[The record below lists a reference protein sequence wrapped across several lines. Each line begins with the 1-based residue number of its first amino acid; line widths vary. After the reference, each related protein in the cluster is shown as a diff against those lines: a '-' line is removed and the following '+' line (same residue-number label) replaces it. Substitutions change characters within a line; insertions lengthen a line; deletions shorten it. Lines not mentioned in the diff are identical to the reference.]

1 MKVIT
6 WNCNL
11 NLVKKFEHVSKESP
25 DIAIIQECEK
35 LDENYF
41 PNSKYFWLGKN
52 EKKGLGVIVFNHSA
66 KVSESLNEKLIYFL
80 PIETDI
86 LNIIGVWAYNHR
98 AAPKFGDDF
107 SGNTSDALTNYEA
120 LLSSN
125 KKVLIAGDFNN
136 SVIWDKGKDND
147 FKNINKSFEK
157 FGLKSSYHQ
166 HFNEEFGKETQGT
179 LFHTKNREKS
189 YHIDYCYYK
198 NFKLE
203 KVQLDNFDD
212 WINHSDHL
220 PLIVDLKNKMDK
232 S

>member
-11 NLVKKFEHVSKESP
+11 NLVKKFEHISKESP

-98 AAPKFGDDF
+98 ASPKFGVDF

-125 KKVLIAGDFNN
+125 KKLLFAGDFNN
-136 SVIWDKGKDND
+136 SVIWDKGNKENN
-147 FKNINKSFEK
+147 FLNINNKLNSL
-157 FGLKSSYHQ
+157 GLKSSYHEYS
-166 HFNEEFGKETQGT
+166 NEKFGEESKGT
-179 LFHTKNREKS
+179 LFHTKKQNKP
-189 YHIDYCYYK
+189 YFIDYIYYK
-198 NFKLE
+198 EMNLS
-203 KVQLDNFDD
+203 KVYVGQYDD
-212 WINHSDHL
+212 WISLSDHM
-220 PLIVDLKNKMDK
+220 PVIAEFK
-232 S
+232 

>member
-11 NLVKKFEHVSKESP
+11 NLVKKFEHIVKESP

-98 AAPKFGDDF
+98 ASPKFGDDF
-107 SGNTSDALTNYEA
+107 SGNTSDALTYYKA

-125 KKVLIAGDFNN
+125 SKVLFAGDFNN
-136 SVIWDKGKDND
+136 SVIWDKGNKENN
-147 FKNINKSFEK
+147 FSNINNTLNSL
-157 FGLKSSYHQ
+157 GLKSSYHEYS
-166 HFNEEFGKETQGT
+166 NEKFGEESKGT
-179 LFHTKNREKS
+179 LFHTKKQNKP
-189 YHIDYCYYK
+189 YFIDYIYYK
-198 NFKLE
+198 DMNLSKVYVGQYDEWISLGDHMPVIAMFK
-203 KVQLDNFDD
+203 
-212 WINHSDHL
+212 
-220 PLIVDLKNKMDK
+220 
-232 S
+232 

>member
-1 MKVIT
+1 MKIIT

-11 NLVKKFEHVSKESP
+11 NLVKKFEHISKESP

-80 PIETDI
+80 PIETEI

-98 AAPKFGDDF
+98 AAPKFGVDF

-125 KKVLIAGDFNN
+125 KKVLFAGDFNN
-136 SVIWDKGKDND
+136 SVIWDKGNKENN
-147 FKNINKSFEK
+147 FSNINNKLNSL
-157 FGLKSSYHQ
+157 GLKSSYHEYS
-166 HFNEEFGKETQGT
+166 NEKFGEESKGT
-179 LFHTKNREKS
+179 LFHTKKQNKP
-189 YHIDYCYYK
+189 YFIDYIYYK
-198 NFKLE
+198 EMNLS
-203 KVQLDNFDD
+203 KVYVGQYDE
-212 WINHSDHL
+212 WITLSDHM
-220 PLIVDLKNKMDK
+220 PVITEFK
-232 S
+232 

>member
-1 MKVIT
+1 MKIIT

-98 AAPKFGDDF
+98 ASPKFGVDF
-107 SGNTSDALTNYEA
+107 SGNTSDALTNYEV

-125 KKVLIAGDFNN
+125 KKVLFAGDFNN
-136 SVIWDKGKDND
+136 SVIWDKGNKENN
-147 FKNINKSFEK
+147 FSNINNKLNSL
-157 FGLKSSYHQ
+157 GLKSSYHEYT
-166 HFNEEFGKETQGT
+166 NEKFGEESKGT
-179 LFHTKNREKS
+179 LFHTKKQNKP
-189 YHIDYCYYK
+189 YLIDYIYYK
-198 NFKLE
+198 GMDLN
-203 KVQLDNFDD
+203 KVDIGQYDE
-212 WINHSDHL
+212 WITLSDHM
-220 PLIVDLKNKMDK
+220 PVI
-232 S
+232 SEFQ

>member
-11 NLVKKFEHVSKESP
+11 NLVKKFEHISKESP

-125 KKVLIAGDFNN
+125 SKVLFAGDFNN
-136 SVIWDKGKDND
+136 SVIWDKGNKENN
-147 FKNINKSFEK
+147 FLNINNKLNSL
-157 FGLKSSYHQ
+157 GLKSSYHEYS
-166 HFNEEFGKETQGT
+166 NEKFGEESKGT
-179 LFHTKNREKS
+179 LFHTKKQNKP
-189 YHIDYCYYK
+189 YFIDYIY
-198 NFKLE
+198 FKEMNLS
-203 KVQLDNFDD
+203 KVYVGQYDE
-212 WINHSDHL
+212 WISLSDHM
-220 PLIVDLKNKMDK
+220 PVIAEFK
-232 S
+232 

>member
-11 NLVKKFEHVSKESP
+11 NLVKKFEHISKESP

-125 KKVLIAGDFNN
+125 KKVLFAGDFNN
-136 SVIWDKGKDND
+136 SVIWDKGNKENN
-147 FKNINKSFEK
+147 FSNINNKLNSL
-157 FGLKSSYHQ
+157 GLKSSYHEYS
-166 HFNEEFGKETQGT
+166 NEKFGEESKGT
-179 LFHTKNREKS
+179 LFHTKKQNKP
-189 YHIDYCYYK
+189 YFIDYIYYK
-198 NFKLE
+198 EMNLS
-203 KVQLDNFDD
+203 KVYVGQYDE
-212 WINHSDHL
+212 WISLSDHM
-220 PLIVDLKNKMDK
+220 PVIAEFK
-232 S
+232 

>member
-66 KVSESLNEKLIYFL
+66 KVSEPLNDKLIYFL

-86 LNIIGVWAYNHR
+86 LNIIGVWSYNHR
-98 AAPKFGDDF
+98 ASPKFGVDF
-107 SGNTSDALTNYEA
+107 SGNTSDALTNYEV
-120 LLSSN
+120 LLSSS
-125 KKVLIAGDFNN
+125 KKVLFAGDFNN
-136 SVIWDKGKDND
+136 SVIWDKGNKENN
-147 FKNINKSFEK
+147 FSNINNKLNSL
-157 FGLKSSYHQ
+157 GLKSSYHEYT
-166 HFNEEFGKETQGT
+166 NEKFGEESKGT
-179 LFHTKNREKS
+179 LFHTKKQNKP
-189 YHIDYCYYK
+189 YFIDYIYYK
-198 NFKLE
+198 EMNLS
-203 KVQLDNFDD
+203 KVYVGQYDE
-212 WINHSDHL
+212 WISLSDHM
-220 PLIVDLKNKMDK
+220 PVIAEFK
-232 S
+232 

>member
-11 NLVKKFEHVSKESP
+11 NLVKKFEHISKESP

-125 KKVLIAGDFNN
+125 KKILFAGDFNN
-136 SVIWDKGKDND
+136 SVIWDKGNKENN
-147 FKNINKSFEK
+147 FLNINNKLNNL
-157 FGLKSSYHQ
+157 GLKSSYHEYS
-166 HFNEEFGKETQGT
+166 NEKFGEESKGT
-179 LFHTKNREKS
+179 LFHTKKQNKP
-189 YHIDYCYYK
+189 YFIDYIYYK
-198 NFKLE
+198 EMNLS
-203 KVQLDNFDD
+203 KVYVGQYDE
-212 WINHSDHL
+212 WISLSDHM
-220 PLIVDLKNKMDK
+220 PVIAEFK
-232 S
+232 

>member
-1 MKVIT
+1 MKIIT

-11 NLVKKFEHVSKESP
+11 NLVKKFDHISKESP

-80 PIETDI
+80 PIQTDI

-98 AAPKFGDDF
+98 AAPKFGVDF
-107 SGNTSDALTNYEA
+107 SGNTSDALTNYEI

-136 SVIWDKGKDND
+136 SVIWDKGNKENN
-147 FKNINKSFEK
+147 FSNINNKLNSL
-157 FGLKSSYHQ
+157 GLKSSYHEYT
-166 HFNEEFGKETQGT
+166 NEKFGEESKGT
-179 LFHTKNREKS
+179 LFHTKKQNKP
-189 YHIDYCYYK
+189 YFIDYIYYK
-198 NFKLE
+198 EMNLS
-203 KVQLDNFDD
+203 KVYVGQYDE
-212 WINHSDHL
+212 WISLSDHM
-220 PLIVDLKNKMDK
+220 PVIAEFK
-232 S
+232 

>member
-11 NLVKKFEHVSKESP
+11 NLVKKFEHISKESP

-125 KKVLIAGDFNN
+125 SKVLFAGDFNN
-136 SVIWDKGKDND
+136 AVIWDKGNKENN
-147 FKNINKSFEK
+147 FSNINNKLNSL
-157 FGLKSSYHQ
+157 GLKSSYHEYS
-166 HFNEEFGKETQGT
+166 NEKFGEESKGT
-179 LFHTKNREKS
+179 LFHTKKQNKP
-189 YHIDYCYYK
+189 YFIDYIYYK
-198 NFKLE
+198 EMNLSMVYVGQYDE
-203 KVQLDNFDD
+203 
-212 WINHSDHL
+212 WISLSDHM
-220 PLIVDLKNKMDK
+220 PVIAEFK
-232 S
+232 

>member
-1 MKVIT
+1 MKIIT

-11 NLVKKFEHVSKESP
+11 NLVKKFEHISKESP

-66 KVSESLNEKLIYFL
+66 KVSEPLNEKLIYFL

-98 AAPKFGDDF
+98 ASPKFGVDF
-107 SGNTSDALTNYEA
+107 NGNTSDALTNYEA

-125 KKVLIAGDFNN
+125 KKVLFAGDFNN
-136 SVIWDKGKDND
+136 SVIWDKGNKENN
-147 FKNINKSFEK
+147 FSNINNKLNSL
-157 FGLKSSYHQ
+157 GLKSSYHEYS
-166 HFNEEFGKETQGT
+166 NEKFGEESKGT
-179 LFHTKNREKS
+179 LFHTKKQNKP
-189 YHIDYCYYK
+189 YFIDYIYYK
-198 NFKLE
+198 EMNLS
-203 KVQLDNFDD
+203 KVYVGQYDE
-212 WINHSDHL
+212 WISLSDHM
-220 PLIVDLKNKMDK
+220 PVIAEFQ
-232 S
+232 

>member
-11 NLVKKFEHVSKESP
+11 NLVKKFDHISKESP

-98 AAPKFGDDF
+98 ASPKFGVDF

-125 KKVLIAGDFNN
+125 KKLLFAGDFNN
-136 SVIWDKGKDND
+136 SVIWDKGNKENN
-147 FKNINKSFEK
+147 FLNINNKLNSL
-157 FGLKSSYHQ
+157 GLKSSYHEYS
-166 HFNEEFGKETQGT
+166 NEKFGEESKGT
-179 LFHTKNREKS
+179 LFHTKKQNKP
-189 YHIDYCYYK
+189 YFIDYIYYK
-198 NFKLE
+198 EMNLS
-203 KVQLDNFDD
+203 KVYLGQYDD
-212 WINHSDHL
+212 WISLSDHM
-220 PLIVDLKNKMDK
+220 PVIAEFK
-232 S
+232 

>member
-11 NLVKKFEHVSKESP
+11 NLVKKFEHISKESP

-80 PIETDI
+80 PIQTDI

-98 AAPKFGDDF
+98 ASPKFGVDF
-107 SGNTSDALTNYEA
+107 SGNTSDALTNYEG

-125 KKVLIAGDFNN
+125 SKVLFAGDFNN
-136 SVIWDKGKDND
+136 SVIWDKGNKENN
-147 FKNINKSFEK
+147 FSNINNKLNSL
-157 FGLKSSYHQ
+157 GLKSSYHEYS
-166 HFNEEFGKETQGT
+166 NEKFGEESKGT
-179 LFHTKNREKS
+179 LFHTKKQNKS
-189 YHIDYCYYK
+189 YFIDYIYYK
-198 NFKLE
+198 GMDLS
-203 KVQLDNFDD
+203 KVDIGQYDE
-212 WINHSDHL
+212 WITLSDHM
-220 PLIVDLKNKMDK
+220 PVIAEFK
-232 S
+232 

>member
-11 NLVKKFEHVSKESP
+11 NLVKKFEHISKESP

-80 PIETDI
+80 PIETEI

-98 AAPKFGDDF
+98 AAPKFGVDF
-107 SGNTSDALTNYEA
+107 SGNTSDALTNYEV
-120 LLSSN
+120 LLSSS
-125 KKVLIAGDFNN
+125 KKVLFAGDFNN
-136 SVIWDKGKDND
+136 SVIWDKGNKENN
-147 FKNINKSFEK
+147 FSNINNKLNSL
-157 FGLKSSYHQ
+157 GLKSSYHEYT
-166 HFNEEFGKETQGT
+166 NEKFGEESKGT
-179 LFHTKNREKS
+179 LFHTKKQNKP
-189 YHIDYCYYK
+189 YFIDYIYYK
-198 NFKLE
+198 EMNLS
-203 KVQLDNFDD
+203 KVYVGQYDE
-212 WINHSDHL
+212 WISLSDHM
-220 PLIVDLKNKMDK
+220 PVIAEFK
-232 S
+232 

>member
-11 NLVKKFEHVSKESP
+11 NLVKKFEHISKESP

-125 KKVLIAGDFNN
+125 SKVLFAGDFNN
-136 SVIWDKGKDND
+136 SVIWDKGNKENN
-147 FKNINKSFEK
+147 FLNINNKLNSL
-157 FGLKSSYHQ
+157 GLKSSYHEYS
-166 HFNEEFGKETQGT
+166 NEKFGEESKGT
-179 LFHTKNREKS
+179 LFHTKKQNKP
-189 YHIDYCYYK
+189 YFIDYIYYREM
-198 NFKLE
+198 NLS
-203 KVQLDNFDD
+203 KVYVGQYDE
-212 WINHSDHL
+212 WISLSDHM
-220 PLIVDLKNKMDK
+220 PVIAEFQ
-232 S
+232 

>member
-11 NLVKKFEHVSKESP
+11 NLVKKFEHISKESP

-125 KKVLIAGDFNN
+125 KKILFAGDFNN
-136 SVIWDKGKDND
+136 SVIWDKGNKENN
-147 FKNINKSFEK
+147 FSNINNKLNSL
-157 FGLKSSYHQ
+157 GLKSSYHEYS
-166 HFNEEFGKETQGT
+166 NEKFGEESKGT
-179 LFHTKNREKS
+179 LFHTKKQNKP
-189 YHIDYCYYK
+189 YFIDYIY
-198 NFKLE
+198 FKEMNLS
-203 KVQLDNFDD
+203 KVYVGQYDE
-212 WINHSDHL
+212 WISLSDHM
-220 PLIVDLKNKMDK
+220 PVIAEFK
-232 S
+232 

>member
-11 NLVKKFEHVSKESP
+11 NLVKKFEHISKESP

-98 AAPKFGDDF
+98 ASSKFGVDF

-125 KKVLIAGDFNN
+125 SKVLFAGDFNN
-136 SVIWDKGKDND
+136 AVIWDKGNKENN
-147 FKNINKSFEK
+147 FSNINNKLNSL
-157 FGLKSSYHQ
+157 GLKSSYHEYS
-166 HFNEEFGKETQGT
+166 NEKFGEESKGT
-179 LFHTKNREKS
+179 LFHTKKQNKP
-189 YHIDYCYYK
+189 YFIDYIYYK
-198 NFKLE
+198 EMNLSMVYVGQYDE
-203 KVQLDNFDD
+203 
-212 WINHSDHL
+212 WISLSDHM
-220 PLIVDLKNKMDK
+220 PVIAEFK
-232 S
+232 

>member
-1 MKVIT
+1 MKIIT

-11 NLVKKFEHVSKESP
+11 NLVKKFEHISKESP

-98 AAPKFGDDF
+98 AAPKFGVDF

-125 KKVLIAGDFNN
+125 KKVLFAGDFNN
-136 SVIWDKGKDND
+136 SVIWDKGNKENN
-147 FKNINKSFEK
+147 FSNINNKLNSL
-157 FGLKSSYHQ
+157 GLKSSYHEYT
-166 HFNEEFGKETQGT
+166 NEKFGEESKGT
-179 LFHTKNREKS
+179 LFHTKKQS
-189 YHIDYCYYK
+189 KPYFIDYIYYK
-198 NFKLE
+198 EMNLS
-203 KVQLDNFDD
+203 KVYVGQYDE
-212 WINHSDHL
+212 WISLSDHM
-220 PLIVDLKNKMDK
+220 PVIAEFK

>member
-11 NLVKKFEHVSKESP
+11 NLVKKFEYLSKESP

-125 KKVLIAGDFNN
+125 SKVLFAGDFNN
-136 SVIWDKGKDND
+136 SVIWDKGNKENN
-147 FKNINKSFEK
+147 FLNINNKLNSL
-157 FGLKSSYHQ
+157 GLKSSYHEYS
-166 HFNEEFGKETQGT
+166 NEKFGEESKGT
-179 LFHTKNREKS
+179 LFHTKKQNKP
-189 YHIDYCYYK
+189 YFIDYIYYK
-198 NFKLE
+198 EMNLS
-203 KVQLDNFDD
+203 KVYVGQYDE
-212 WINHSDHL
+212 WISLSDHM
-220 PLIVDLKNKMDK
+220 PVIAEFK
-232 S
+232 

>member
-11 NLVKKFEHVSKESP
+11 NLVKKFDHISKESP

-98 AAPKFGDDF
+98 ASPKFGVDF

-125 KKVLIAGDFNN
+125 KKLLFAGDFNN
-136 SVIWDKGKDND
+136 SVIWDKGNKENN
-147 FKNINKSFEK
+147 FLNINNKLNSL
-157 FGLKSSYHQ
+157 GLKSSYHEYS
-166 HFNEEFGKETQGT
+166 NEKFGEESKGT
-179 LFHTKNREKS
+179 LFHTKKQNKP
-189 YHIDYCYYK
+189 YFIDYIYYK
-198 NFKLE
+198 EMNLS
-203 KVQLDNFDD
+203 KVYVGQYDE
-212 WINHSDHL
+212 WISLSDHM
-220 PLIVDLKNKMDK
+220 PVIAEFK
-232 S
+232 

>member
-1 MKVIT
+1 MKIIT

-11 NLVKKFEHVSKESP
+11 NLVKKFEHISKESP

-66 KVSESLNEKLIYFL
+66 KVSEQLNEKLIYFL

-98 AAPKFGDDF
+98 AAPKFGVDF

-125 KKVLIAGDFNN
+125 KKVLFAGDFNN
-136 SVIWDKGKDND
+136 SVIWDKGNKENN
-147 FKNINKSFEK
+147 FSNINNKLNSL
-157 FGLKSSYHQ
+157 GLKSSYHKYS
-166 HFNEEFGKETQGT
+166 NEKFGEESKGT
-179 LFHTKNREKS
+179 LFHTKKQNKP
-189 YHIDYCYYK
+189 YFIDYIY
-198 NFKLE
+198 FKEMNLS
-203 KVQLDNFDD
+203 KVYVGQYDE
-212 WINHSDHL
+212 WISLSDHM
-220 PLIVDLKNKMDK
+220 PVIAEFK

>member
-11 NLVKKFEHVSKESP
+11 NLVKKFEHISKESP

-125 KKVLIAGDFNN
+125 SKVLFAGDFNN
-136 SVIWDKGKDND
+136 SVIWDKGNKENN
-147 FKNINKSFEK
+147 FLNINNKLNNL
-157 FGLKSSYHQ
+157 GLKSSYHEYS
-166 HFNEEFGKETQGT
+166 NEKFGEESKGT
-179 LFHTKNREKS
+179 LFHTKKQNKP
-189 YHIDYCYYK
+189 YFIDYIYYK
-198 NFKLE
+198 EMNLS
-203 KVQLDNFDD
+203 KVYVGQYDE
-212 WINHSDHL
+212 WISLSDHM
-220 PLIVDLKNKMDK
+220 PVIAEFK
-232 S
+232 